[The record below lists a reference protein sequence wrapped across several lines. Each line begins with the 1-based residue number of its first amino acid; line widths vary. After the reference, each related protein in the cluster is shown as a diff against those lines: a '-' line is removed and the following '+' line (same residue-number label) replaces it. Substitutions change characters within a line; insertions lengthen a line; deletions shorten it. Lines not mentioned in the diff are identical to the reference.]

1 MARKSGNNIQGIT
14 IEIGGDATKLEKAL
28 SGVEG
33 KVKSTQ
39 AELKEVEK
47 LLKLDP
53 KNTEALAQ
61 KQQLLSKAISE
72 TKEKLDVLKT
82 AEAQVEE
89 QFRRGEV
96 SEEQYRALKREI
108 EVANLQCRQ
117 NLLILQLPQYQ
128 EALKEIPCLPFQ
140 SKGLVFH

>member
-1 MARKSGNNIQGIT
+1 MARKGGNNIQGIT

-89 QFRRGEV
+89 QFKRGEV

-108 EVANLQCRQ
+108 EATEQS
-117 NLLILQLPQYQ
+117 
-128 EALKEIPCLPFQ
+128 LKSL
-140 SKGLVFH
+140 

>member
-1 MARKSGNNIQGIT
+1 MARKGGNNIQGIT

-72 TKEKLDVLKT
+72 TKEKL
-82 AEAQVEE
+82 E
-89 QFRRGEV
+89 QCKKALDTTTSYVVRRGIDKVYDEL
-96 SEEQYRALKREI
+96 EK
-108 EVANLQCRQ
+108 
-117 NLLILQLPQYQ
+117 
-128 EALKEIPCLPFQ
+128 
-140 SKGLVFH
+140 